1 MLIRISDLRVREV
14 INIRD
19 GRNLGIVSDVE
30 FDMEKGAVQALVV
43 PGEGRLLGLFGRR
56 QDVVIPWHRIR
67 KFGEDAILV
76 DIDDLDEE

>member
-1 MLIRISDLRVREV
+1 MLIRISDLKVREV

-19 GRNLGIVSDVE
+19 GRNLGVVSDVE
-30 FDMEKGAVQALVV
+30 FDMEKGSVQALVV
-43 PGEGRLLGLFGRR
+43 PGDGRLFGLFGRR

-76 DIDDLDEE
+76 DVDDLDDE

>member
-1 MLIRISDLRVREV
+1 MLIRTSDLKVREV

-19 GRNLGIVSDVE
+19 GRNLGVVTDIE
-30 FDMEKGAVQALVV
+30 FDMEKGAVQSIIV

-56 QDVVIPWHRIR
+56 GDVVIPWHRIR

-76 DIDDLDEE
+76 DVDDFKDE

>member
-43 PGEGRLLGLFGRR
+43 PGEGGLFGRR

>member
-43 PGEGRLLGLFGRR
+43 PGEGRLFGLFGRR

-76 DIDDLDEE
+76 DVDDLDDE

>member
-1 MLIRISDLRVREV
+1 MLIRTSDLRVREV

-19 GRNLGIVSDVE
+19 GRNLGVVSDIE
-30 FDMEKGAVQALVV
+30 FDMDKGAVQAIVV

-56 QDVVIPWHRIR
+56 GDMVIPWHRIR

-76 DIDDLDEE
+76 DVDDVGDE